1 MRRFASLGIALILA
15 AGTLAPVASAQ
26 QASGKTLVMGFS
38 QEPDTFIAG
47 EGNEYVTAVAANL
60 VYDQQGLVGVDDQ
73 MRPIPLFVT
82 DVPTLDNGEAVMVGD
97 GADQHLETTFH
108 LRQDVKFSDGNAL
121 TADDVIFS
129 WKLSMNPLWS
139 ASAGNDAESKY
150 SDVVAKDPHTVVF
163 KMMSQNQARAAGMT
177 GQTGPVVHPLYYMG
191 LPDVWIYPSK
201 RLGPLVDFDPQ
212 NSPKLKDL
220 LTSVYTRQPIGLGPY
235 TLDSW
240 DPGVQMTFHAR
251 SDYFRGKPPID
262 TIIIRGFEASKE
274 TLLSQLQAGDIQT
287 IGSETLDI
295 SDVDALNSIPG
306 VKAYVRAG
314 TTIEH
319 IDVNTQDPI
328 LQDKQVRKAMLFA
341 INRQDLVNRALAAQD
356 QPLVADSLIP
366 PISSLFNPDT
376 PKYSYNPDQAKQILD
391 ADGWTVG
398 SDGIRVNSSGQ
409 RLSFK
414 YQSTGSALRKKVM
427 PLVKDNLAAVGIDV
441 QIDQLPAQAFF
452 GINGPLRSGSLQL
465 AEYADVGSNDAGN
478 DTIQKY
484 ASKNIPA
491 ASNSFAGSNYTRWNN
506 PTADTL
512 NNQQINSLV
521 PSVRQSAM
529 SSLQLLMAD
538 ELPTLPLFFRPNVT
552 AASNHLVNFKPEYA
566 SNGYNWNSWE
576 WDLR

>member
-1 MRRFASLGIALILA
+1 VRRYAPLGIALILA

-47 EGNEYVTAVAANL
+47 EGNEYVTQVASNL
-60 VYDQQGLVGVDDQ
+60 VYEQQGLVGIDDQ
-73 MRPIPLFVT
+73 MRPYPMFVT
-82 DVPTLDNGEAVMVGD
+82 EVPTLDNGGAVMVGD

-108 LRQDVKFSDGNAL
+108 LRQDAKFSDGTPL
-121 TADDVIFS
+121 SSDDVIFS
-129 WKLSMNPLWS
+129 WKMSLNPLWS

-150 SDVVAKDPHTVVF
+150 TEVVAKDPHTVVF
-163 KMMSQNQARAAGMT
+163 KMMSQNQARAAGLA
-177 GQTGPVVHPLYYMG
+177 GQVGPVVSPLYYEG
-191 LPDVWIYPSK
+191 LPDVQIYPSK

-212 NSPKLKDL
+212 NSPKMKDL

-235 TLDSW
+235 TLDAW
-240 DPGVQMTFHAR
+240 DPGVQMTFKAR

-287 IGSETLDI
+287 IGSETLDV
-295 SDVDALNSIPG
+295 SDVDAVNAISG
-306 VKAYVRAG
+306 VKSYIRAG

-328 LQDKQVRKAMLFA
+328 LQDKQIRKAMLFA
-341 INRQDLVNRALAAQD
+341 INRQDLVNRALAAQG
-356 QPLVADSLIP
+356 QQLVANSLVP
-366 PISSLFNPDT
+366 PISQLFNPDT
-376 PKYSYNPDQAKQILD
+376 PNYNYNPDQAKAILD
-391 ADGWTVG
+391 AAGWTVG

-441 QIDQLPAQAFF
+441 QIDQLPAQAYF
-452 GINGPLRSGSLQL
+452 GINGPLRSGSLQM
-465 AEYADVGSNDAGN
+465 AEYADVGSNDAGQ
-478 DTIQKY
+478 DAVQKY
-484 ASKNIPA
+484 ASKNIPTSA
-491 ASNSFAGSNYTRWNN
+491 NSFAGSNYSRWNN
-506 PTADTL
+506 STADTL
-512 NNQQINSLV
+512 LNAQINSLV
-521 PSVRQSAM
+521 PSVRGGAM
-529 SSLQLLMAD
+529 SSLQLLMSD

-552 AASNHLVNFKPEYA
+552 AASTHLVNFKPEYA
-566 SNGYNWNSWE
+566 SNGYNWNVWE

>member
-1 MRRFASLGIALILA
+1 VRRFATLGIALTLA

-26 QASGKTLVMGFS
+26 PASGKTLVMGFS

-60 VYDQQGLVGVDDQ
+60 VYEQQGLVGVDDQ
-73 MRPIPLFVT
+73 MRPYPMFVT
-82 DVPTLDNGEAVMVGD
+82 EVPTLDNGGAVMVGD

-108 LRQDVKFSDGNAL
+108 LRQDAKFSDGTPF

-129 WKLSMNPLWS
+129 WKLSLNPLWS

-150 SDVVAKDPHTVVF
+150 TEVSAKDPHTVVF
-163 KMMSQNQARAAGMT
+163 KMMSQNEARAAGLAS
-177 GQTGPVVHPLYYMG
+177 QVGPVVNPLYYEG

-240 DPGVQMTFHAR
+240 DPGVQMTFKAR

-287 IGSETLDI
+287 MGSETLDV
-295 SDVDALNSIPG
+295 SDVDAVNAISG
-306 VKAYVRAG
+306 VKPYIRAG

-328 LQDKQVRKAMLFA
+328 LQDKQVRKAILFA
-341 INRQDLVNRALAAQD
+341 INRQDLVNRALAAQG
-356 QPLVADSLIP
+356 QQLVADSLVP
-366 PISSLFNPDT
+366 PISPLFNPDT
-376 PKYSYNPDQAKQILD
+376 PKYNYSPDQAKAILD

-398 SDGIRVNSSGQ
+398 SDGIRANSSGQ
-409 RLSFK
+409 KLSFK

-441 QIDQLPAQAFF
+441 QIDQPPAQAYF

-465 AEYADVGSNDAGN
+465 AEYADVGSNDAGQ
-478 DTIQKY
+478 DAVQKY
-484 ASKNIPA
+484 ASKNIPTSA
-491 ASNSFAGSNYTRWNN
+491 NSFAGSNYSRWNN
-506 PTADTL
+506 STADTL
-512 NNQQINSLV
+512 LNTQINSLV
-521 PSVRQSAM
+521 PSVRSGAM
-529 SSLQLLMAD
+529 SSFQLLMAD
-538 ELPTLPLFFRPNVT
+538 ELNTLPLFFRPNVT
-552 AASNHLVNFKPEYA
+552 AASTRLVNFKPEYA
-566 SNGYNWNSWE
+566 SNGYNWNVWE